1 MGVSIFGATWAIFRE
16 GAGRQRHCGSC
27 KSQHQLGNSGLGKG
41 VGFFFFYMFISPCF
55 FLSLYHGDGGGSSTL
70 LAAFLFSTKF
80 ISHDLGLHIGIGR
93 YVGG

>member
-41 VGFFFFYMFISPCF
+41 VGSIF
-55 FLSLYHGDGGGSSTL
+55 FLHVYFSVLFFLIVSWRWRRQLYTL
-70 LAAFLFSTKF
+70 
-80 ISHDLGLHIGIGR
+80 GR
-93 YVGG
+93 VLVFDQVYIT